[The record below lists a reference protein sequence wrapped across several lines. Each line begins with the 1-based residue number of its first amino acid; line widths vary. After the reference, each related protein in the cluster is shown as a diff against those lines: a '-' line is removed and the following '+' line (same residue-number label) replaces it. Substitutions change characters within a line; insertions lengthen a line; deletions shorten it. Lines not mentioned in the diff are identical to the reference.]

1 MLALGSSGRCDL
13 RARLTTKHH
22 ERNPKLGSHL
32 RKLHGIASVVI
43 LTCAAS
49 GCATYEKCGF
59 EGCPGD
65 ARLTANVQ
73 AELNRH
79 PELGP
84 PDSIDLQTLD
94 HVVYLS
100 GMVGAGLQSKEAES
114 VALATPG
121 VTRVVNSIAVT
132 H

>member
-1 MLALGSSGRCDL
+1 M
-13 RARLTTKHH
+13 
-22 ERNPKLGSHL
+22 GSHL
-32 RKLHGIASVVI
+32 LKLCRFASLFI
-43 LTCAAS
+43 LTCAAA

-73 AELNRH
+73 AELDRH

-84 PDSIDLQTLD
+84 PNSIDLQTLD
-94 HVVYLS
+94 HVVYLN
-100 GMVGAGLQSKEAES
+100 GMVGTGLQKEEAES
-114 VALATPG
+114 VARATPG
-121 VTRVVNSIAVT
+121 VTQVVNSIAVT